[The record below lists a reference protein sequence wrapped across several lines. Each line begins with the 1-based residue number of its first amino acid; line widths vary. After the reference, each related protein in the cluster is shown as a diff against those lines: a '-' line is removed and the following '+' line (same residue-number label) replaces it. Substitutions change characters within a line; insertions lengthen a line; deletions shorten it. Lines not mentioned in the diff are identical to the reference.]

1 MGKLVFSLTLMAVI
15 LGIQVD
21 VLGQSNKKDSRKTVN
36 IDVILVPSPPAGPI
50 PIPYPN
56 LRVKYQ
62 TSLPQNSIFRGKS
75 IAFELSGDNLENIGS
90 AEVYLSNSQKNAFEV
105 KLQPISK
112 GAKRIQ
118 HRKLMITP
126 KSLSN
131 ESTVYKINFR
141 KDRKSPILYTREFH
155 SKSSRIFWQNKI

>member
-21 VLGQSNKKDSRKTVN
+21 VLGQSNKKDSRETVN

-50 PIPYPN
+50 PVPYPN
-56 LRVKYQ
+56 LTVKYQ
-62 TSLPQNSIFRGKS
+62 TSVPQNSIVRGQS

-90 AEVYLSNSQKNAFEV
+90 AEVYLSNSQKNAFEI
-105 KLQPISK
+105 KLEPISK
-112 GAKRIQ
+112 GSNRIR
-118 HRKLMITP
+118 HRKLIITP

-141 KDRKSPILYTREFH
+141 KDRKSPVLYTKEFI
-155 SKSSRIFWQNKI
+155 SKNSR